1 MADRF
6 NIEVFIQNIKNI
18 NTILKQNLY
27 IIENIKELMNYSNVD
42 IASIDEIKK
51 DIASLETSV
60 NKMTSLNYIEF
71 PTGDIVTTSYDTNV
85 YNIKAPFEMKTTE
98 SGEVINSG
106 NFNFMLLIGGSDFI
120 TVDLDET
127 NSFLQINLDQTKV
140 DKIPVLNSTNLITS
154 GGVAQTTPIILNLD
168 VVSTPGTYNEINSGS
183 FANASYE
190 SLFYSTIDSAIQQK
204 RPLIVLDTNGWNYM
218 LGYIPG
224 GDTCSFLSTSDE
236 RPYAYLVMYNI
247 KEHKFVLGK
256 EIATV

>member
-42 IASIDEIKK
+42 TASIDEIKK

-60 NKMTSLNYIEF
+60 NKLTLMKYIEF
-71 PTGDIVTTSYDTNV
+71 PSGSLETSSYDTNI
-85 YNIKAPFEMKTTE
+85 YQIKAPFEMKTSE

-106 NFNFMLLIGGSDFI
+106 NFNFQLLIGGSDFI

-127 NSFLQINLDQTKV
+127 DSFLQIKLDQTKV
-140 DKIPVLNSTNLITS
+140 DSIPLLNSKNLVTS
-154 GGVAQTTPIILNLD
+154 GGVAQTAPIILNLEP
-168 VVSTPGTYNEINSGS
+168 STPGTYNEINSGT
-183 FANASYE
+183 FANDRYE
-190 SLFYSTIDSAIQQK
+190 RLFYSTIANAIQQK

-218 LGYIPG
+218 LGYCL
-224 GDTCSFLSTSDE
+224 GDNCSFLSTSDE
-236 RPYAYLVMYNI
+236 KPYAYLVLYDI
-247 KEHKFVLGK
+247 KANKFVLSK
-256 EIATV
+256 EISTI